1 MRILFAL
8 PGLHRVERGAEI
20 AFVSIGTELAGL
32 GDEVT
37 LIVQGR
43 PIAGRPYRY
52 MRAGSVP
59 RERFERFPTV
69 PPLRSDTV
77 WEEATFLPALL
88 RRYKPQ
94 DYDVTVTC
102 SFPFT
107 NLALRRP
114 VIGGTRPPH
123 VFVTQNGDWPAVSD
137 KAEYRLFGCDGLV
150 CTNPDYY
157 ERNAGRYR
165 SALIPN
171 GVDVARFTPGAG
183 EPEYFGIGRDRPVV
197 LMVSA
202 LIASKNV
209 ADGIRAVARLDD
221 AMLIVAGDGPLRD
234 ELQELAD
241 RLLPGRYRQIRVAAG
256 DMPKLYRSADA
267 FLHLSRDKSFGNV
280 FIEALACGTPII
292 AYDLPRTRWILGDHA
307 CYVVDAGPEAIAGQ
321 LGVALR
327 EKRSRR
333 EERAGYA
340 KDSLGCPSRNAIVT
354 SWRTLSR
361 RQIELAGVIGGS

>member
-20 AFVSIGTELAGL
+20 AFVSVGSELAGL

-37 LIVQGR
+37 LIGSGP
-43 PIAGRPYRY
+43 PIAGRPYNY
-52 MRAGSVP
+52 MQAQSVP

-69 PPLRSDTV
+69 PPLRGDTA
-77 WEEATFLPALL
+77 WEEATFLPGLL
-88 RRYKPQ
+88 RRYRPR

-107 NLALRRP
+107 NMALRRP

-123 VFVTQNGDWPAVSD
+123 VFVTQNGDWPAYCGT
-137 KAEYRLFGCDGLV
+137 AEYRFFGCDGLV

-165 SALIPN
+165 CALIPN
-171 GVDVARFTPGAG
+171 GVDVARFKPGAI
-183 EPEYFGIGRDRPVV
+183 EPEYFGISGDKPII

-202 LIASKNV
+202 MIPSKNV

-234 ELQELAD
+234 ELQALAD
-241 RLLPGRYRQIRVAAG
+241 RLLPGRYKQIQVAAA
-256 DMPKLYRSADA
+256 DMARLYRSADA
-267 FLHLSRDKSFGNV
+267 FLHLSRDESFGNV
-280 FIEALACGTPII
+280 FIEALACGTPIV

-307 CYVVDAGPEAIAGQ
+307 CYVGEAEAAAIADQ
-321 LGVALR
+321 LGAALR
-327 EKRSRR
+327 QKGAGG
-333 EERAGYA
+333 EERAAYA
-340 KDSLGCPSRNAIVT
+340 QRFA
-354 SWRTLSR
+354 WLSVAKR
-361 RQIELAGVIGGS
+361 YRDFLTEVVAASH